1 MQPNALL
8 IWQQNIYDCKK
19 SGVTLIEVQI
29 DATAANG
36 DHWVAYSMLV
46 AALSNFLEL
55 KSELDLLG
63 SGRSADLIED

>member
-1 MQPNALL
+1 
-8 IWQQNIYDCKK
+8 
-19 SGVTLIEVQI
+19 
-29 DATAANG
+29 
-36 DHWVAYSMLV
+36 VAYSMLV